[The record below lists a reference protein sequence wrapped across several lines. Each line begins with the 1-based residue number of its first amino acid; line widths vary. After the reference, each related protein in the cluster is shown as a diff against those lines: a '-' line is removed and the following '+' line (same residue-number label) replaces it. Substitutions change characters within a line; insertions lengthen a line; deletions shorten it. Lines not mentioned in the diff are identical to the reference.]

1 MDTVHDRFRR
11 LLEPVHARS
20 QSLFWEHHLAG
31 VLDVMHHAMIATL
44 AVSIAIAMV
53 TRSARVAAWP
63 AHPSV
68 TAAGFVVGAV
78 TVLLGLRLDVG
89 PFFVTLAVLLAVA
102 STALRRD
109 RGERVRLTPN

>member
-31 VLDVMHHAMIATL
+31 VLDVMHHAMIGAVLATL

-53 TRSARVAAWP
+53 TRSARVAAWL
-63 AHPSV
+63 AHPAV
-68 TAAGFVVGAV
+68 TAAGFVVAPSPSCSGC
-78 TVLLGLRLDVG
+78 G
-89 PFFVTLAVLLAVA
+89 
-102 STALRRD
+102 STS
-109 RGERVRLTPN
+109 VRSS